1 MMLLDSN
8 IIIYAAQP
16 QHEALRQFIAV
27 HAPSVSLVGHVEV
40 LGYHKLSDSERQL
53 FEEFFGVT
61 EILPITSEIAAMI

>member
-27 HAPSVSLVGHVEV
+27 HAPSVSLIGHVEV
-40 LGYHKLSDSERQL
+40 LGYHKLCNSDRQF
-53 FEEFFGVT
+53 FEELFGVF
-61 EILPITSEIAAMI
+61 E